1 MMKTNKQ
8 PRWRRVI
15 GATLFLFYCSLMA
28 AYAQT
33 QQPSQQE
40 IASPDGKMIVTVT
53 VSDGCPKYEVK
64 LNGEVFIQ
72 PSPLGLKMNF
82 DDLTQG
88 LTLKSCDVS
97 KFEDEYCLKTTKQ
110 SHVKVVATEGV
121 CRFEKDGREALDVT
135 FRVTSRDVAYR
146 YKIYPKRVRGGETMS
161 GVVESEA
168 SGYVL
173 PEGTTTFLCPQMK
186 PMTGFARTA
195 PSYETGYT
203 PDDAMGKNGWGFGY
217 TFPCLFKTPKGWVLL
232 SETGTDGSYV
242 GCRLVNDKDNHYR
255 IGFPLAEE
263 MNGTGSTTPLVAL
276 PAETPWRTIT
286 VGTTLAPIVET
297 TVATDLVKPKYKA
310 SKDYT
315 YGKGSWSWIIGMDP
329 SCNFDEQK
337 RYIDFSAAMGYR
349 SVLVDALWDTQIGYE
364 KMEELAR
371 YGKEKG
377 VGLFL
382 WYNSNGTWNDAPQ
395 GPRGKMDKAG
405 PRRQEMAWM
414 QKNGILGIKVDFF
427 GGDKQQMMQLYE
439 DILTDAND
447 FGIQVIFH
455 GCTLPR
461 GWERM
466 YPNFVAA
473 EAVLASENL
482 HFGQGACDAEA
493 FNACIHPFIRNTVGS
508 MDFGGSALNKRYS
521 ADNQHGTVRKTS
533 DVFAMATAVLFQ
545 SSVQHFA
552 LAPNNIYDAPAWAIQ
567 FMKDVP
573 TLWDE
578 TRFIDGYPGKYVII
592 ARRSGDKWYIAG
604 VTSDKTP
611 LKEKILSRKASE
623 HFSFLFPPSS
633 FLEYSDSD
641 AIVMV
646 ADAQE
651 PLLRTHV
658 ETGDV
663 EGVLE
668 GGLAVYKAIPY
679 AAPPVGNL
687 RWRAPQPA
695 KAWGGVRKCDAFG
708 PLPPQPTRPGRTAD
722 MMSEDCLYLGIATP
736 AKSANEK
743 LPVMVWIHGG
753 GFQTE
758 WYGGDLWK
766 LLAQRG
772 VVIVS
777 VEYRTGALGFMAHP
791 ELSKEDPDGHSGN
804 YGLLDQICALQWVQ
818 RNIAHFGG
826 DPSKVTIFGESAG
839 AISCSMLCASPL
851 AKGLFHGCISQSGGS
866 FAPWSDN
873 PRSLGLDA
881 SQKGAE
887 KQGLAFQ
894 QHLKKKSLKQLRQ
907 MDAMSLC
914 DGNVGFGGFWPCVDG
929 YVICDDQYRLYERGE
944 YNDVPV
950 IVMTNSD
957 EGALFTPPTVKAE
970 DYRQSATRMFGDFA
984 DEALKVYPCRT
995 DEEAWHANGDTFRDL
1010 GFAWPSYAWVNLQSK
1025 TGKSPAYAAYLAQPS
1040 TMSFSQNPLRRGVA
1054 HADDIMYLNGQFLM
1068 QADQYPA
1075 EAAVSEII
1083 QQYWV
1088 NFAKTGNPNG
1098 AGLPYWPSFDE
1109 TKPTTMQFSNG
1120 ASLIMRPNREQIDFI
1135 DRFMKAKREQ
1145 AEGIRSKK

>member
-1 MMKTNKQ
+1 MMKT
-8 PRWRRVI
+8 RI
-15 GATLFLFYCSLMA
+15 LIFALSLLTGF
-28 AYAQT
+28 AQA
-33 QQPSQQE
+33 QPSQQE
-40 IASPDGKMIVTVT
+40 IVSPDGRMAVTVT
-53 VSDGCPKYEVK
+53 AEGGSPKYQVK
-64 LNGEVFIQ
+64 LDGQVFIQ
-72 PSPLGLKMNF
+72 SSPLGLKMNF

-97 KFEDEYCLKTTKQ
+97 KYEDEYCLKTTKQ

-121 CRFEKDGREALDVT
+121 CRFEKDGREALDVI
-135 FRVTSRDVAYR
+135 FRVSSRDVAYR
-146 YKIYPKRVRGGETMS
+146 YKVYPKKVRGGETLS
-161 GVVESEA
+161 GIVESEA

-195 PSYETGYT
+195 PSYETSYT
-203 PDDAMGKNGWGFGY
+203 PDDTMGKNGWGFGY

-232 SETGTDGSYV
+232 SETGTDGGYV
-242 GCRLVNDKDNHYR
+242 GCRLVNNKDNAYR

-263 MNGTGSTTPLVAL
+263 MNGTGSVTPLVAL

-286 VGTTLAPIVET
+286 IGTTLAPIVET
-297 TVATDLVKPKYKA
+297 TIANDLVKPKYEAK
-310 SKDYT
+310 KDYT
-315 YGKGSWSWIIGMDP
+315 YGKGSWSWIIGMDS

-337 RYIDFSAAMGYR
+337 RYIDFSAAMGFR

-395 GPRGKMDKAG
+395 GPRGKMDKSG

-482 HFGQGACDAEA
+482 HFDQGACDAEA
-493 FNACIHPFIRNTVGS
+493 FNACLHPFIRNTVGS
-508 MDFGGSALNKRYS
+508 MDFGGSTLNKHYNV
-521 ADNQHGTVRKTS
+521 DNQHGTTRKTS

-552 LAPNNIYDAPAWAIQ
+552 MAPNNLYDAPAWAVQ

-578 TRFIDGYPGKYVII
+578 TRFIDGYPGKYVIL

-604 VTSDKTP
+604 VTSDGTP
-611 LKEKILSRKASE
+611 LKEKLAGVKGEFAGVNGQMFE
-623 HFSFLFPPSS
+623 
-633 FLEYSDSD
+633 DSD
-641 AIVMV
+641 AIVIV
-646 ADAQE
+646 ADAQQ
-651 PLLRTHV
+651 PLLKTHV

-687 RWRAPQPA
+687 RWKAPQPA
-695 KAWGGVRKCDAFG
+695 KAWEGVRKCDTFG

-736 AKSANEK
+736 AKCANEK

-758 WYGGDLWK
+758 HYGGDLWS

-791 ELSKEDPDGHSGN
+791 ELAKEDQDGHSGN
-804 YGLLDQICALQWVQ
+804 YGILDQIYALEWVQ
-818 RNIAHFGG
+818 RNIANFGG

-839 AISCSMLCASPL
+839 AISCSILCASPL

-866 FAPWSDN
+866 FAPWSDA
-873 PRSLGLDA
+873 PRSIGLDA

-887 KQGLAFQ
+887 QQGLAFQ
-894 QHLKKKSLKQLRQ
+894 KHLKKKSLKELRA
-907 MDAMSLC
+907 MDPMALC
-914 DGNVGFGGFWPCVDG
+914 DGNVGFSGFWPCVDG

-970 DYRQSATRMFGDFA
+970 DYQKNASRMFGDMTE
-984 DEALKVYPCRT
+984 EALKVYPGNT
-995 DEEAWHANGDTFRDL
+995 DEEAWHGNGDSFRDL
-1010 GFAWPSYAWVNLQSK
+1010 GFAWPSYAWVKLQSQ
-1025 TGKSPAYAAYLAQPS
+1025 TGKSSAYAAYLDQPS
-1040 TMSFSQNPLRRGVA
+1040 KMSFSQNPLRRGVA
-1054 HADDIMYLNGQFLM
+1054 HADDIMYLNGMFLN
-1068 QADQYPA
+1068 QPDKFPA
-1075 EAAVSEII
+1075 EAAVSEIM

-1098 AGLPYWPSFDE
+1098 KGLPYWPSFDE
-1109 TKPTTMQFSNG
+1109 SKPTTMQFRNG
-1120 ASLIMRPNREQIDFI
+1120 ASLIMRPNSEQIDFI
-1135 DRFMKAKREQ
+1135 DRFMKAKREKT
-1145 AEGIRSKK
+1145 ESERKK

>member
-1 MMKTNKQ
+1 MKTNKQ

-121 CRFEKDGREALDVT
+121 CRFEKDGREALDVI
-135 FRVTSRDVAYR
+135 FRVTSRDVAYC

-242 GCRLVNDKDNHYR
+242 GCRLVNDKDNNYR

-286 VGTTLAPIVET
+286 IGTTLAPIVET

-552 LAPNNIYDAPAWAIQ
+552 LAPNNLYDAPAWAIQ

-578 TRFIDGYPGKYVII
+578 TRFIDGYPGKYVIL

-623 HFSFLFPPSS
+623 HFSFLFSPSS

-695 KAWGGVRKCDAFG
+695 KAWEGVRKCDTFG

-894 QHLKKKSLKQLRQ
+894 QHLKKKNLKQLRQ
-907 MDAMSLC
+907 MGAMSLC

-1054 HADDIMYLNGQFLM
+1054 HADDIMYLNGQFLT

-1075 EAAVSEII
+1075 EAAVSEMI